1 MSIVC
6 SQVSK
11 ILRCSFLVL
20 GLSVQE
26 RASGPSCAQR
36 CAVGG
41 QRPQQPAGGYI
52 QHHPSTFFCPTVSA
66 IIGMSASQEQVS
78 SMTDEVIKKD
88 VAYPISTVPDTGF
101 TYLCC
106 PLKVIIHNLRQDLTG
121 LRAASVHSVPNQ
133 RSQSVFDN
141 IFHGMQ

>member
-1 MSIVC
+1 
-6 SQVSK
+6 
-11 ILRCSFLVL
+11 
-20 GLSVQE
+20 
-26 RASGPSCAQR
+26 
-36 CAVGG
+36 
-41 QRPQQPAGGYI
+41 
-52 QHHPSTFFCPTVSA
+52 
-66 IIGMSASQEQVS
+66 MSASQEQVS

-141 IFHGMQ
+141 IFHGMQIDAPSTGQGRKREHVTSSTLVHDIHDMNGHDIKWK